1 MYGNPTSPTSADL
14 GAVLDIEIGWE
25 LVLIEDRFGEPV
37 VDDLVTR
44 MARGH
49 MPSGVIRDFWAEMH
63 ENTANVTPL
72 QPNSPQRSARL
83 EQRAA

>member
-1 MYGNPTSPTSADL
+1 MYGSPTGPTSADL

-25 LVLIEDRFGEPV
+25 LVLIEDRFGEPA
-37 VDDLVTR
+37 VDDLVTA

-49 MPSGVIRDFWAEMH
+49 MPSGVIHDFWAEVH
-63 ENTANVTPL
+63 ETANVTSL
-72 QPNSPQRSARL
+72 QVNDSQCSARV